1 MQQPSFDAAGGML
14 ASKQPFSRVGV
25 VMLVLFGA
33 VFAWL
38 AMDLLLLLFAGIL
51 LAIFLRSLAIV
62 VSERT
67 PMSTGWA
74 LFVVVLALLSSM
86 VGAGLRFAPQLAKET
101 QKLAE
106 TLPEAVEELEQQI
119 RSTDFGDW
127 ILDRV
132 IERATQ
138 PKEGSGE
145 NSDNEKEDK
154 EKQQAS
160 RKPPAA
166 AAQQEP
172 GEPGEPGEEEDKEK
186 PKLQDAQDAVVEQ
199 AAGVAWRVVDGL
211 IAFIIIVFTGL
222 YLAAHP
228 QPYIRGLL
236 RMFPLARRDRIG
248 EVVYACGYT
257 LRWWLF
263 GQLLAMVVV
272 GVLMGVGLAIIG
284 VPLAFALGM
293 VAGLFEF
300 IPTLGPMLGVL
311 PALLLA
317 LSDSGATALWVLGL
331 YSVVQTFEAYLLTPL
346 VQQRVVHLPPVVT
359 ISAQIFAAWTVGP
372 IGLLIAVPLVAVVMV
387 VVQMLY
393 VEDFLG
399 DDMRVEAADQ
409 GELEHA
415 KAAPLDRDEEDD
427 D

>member
-1 MQQPSFDAAGGML
+1 L

-25 VMLVLFGA
+25 VLLVLFGA

-51 LAIFLRSLAIV
+51 LAIFLRSLATA

-67 PMSTGWA
+67 PLSNGWA
-74 LFVVVLALLSSM
+74 LLAVVLALLGST
-86 VGAGLRFAPQLAKET
+86 VGAGVLFAPQLAKET
-101 QKLAE
+101 QQLAE
-106 TLPEAVEELEQQI
+106 TLPDAVEELEQQI
-119 RSTDFGDW
+119 RTTDFGGW

-138 PKEGSGE
+138 QNE
-145 NSDNEKEDK
+145 NSRENPDNDEEEKK
-154 EKQQAS
+154 RQAS
-160 RKPPAA
+160 RKPPP
-166 AAQQEP
+166 AQQEP
-172 GEPGEPGEEEDKEK
+172 GAEEEEEK

-211 IAFIIIVFTGL
+211 IAFVIILFTGL

-228 QPYIRGLL
+228 QPYVRGLL
-236 RMFPLARRDRIG
+236 RMFPLARRHRIG
-248 EVVYACGYT
+248 EVLYACGYT

-263 GQLLAMVVV
+263 GQLLAMAVV

-284 VPLAFALGM
+284 VPLAFALGV

-300 IPTLGPMLGVL
+300 IPTIGPMLGVL

-317 LSDSGATALWVLGL
+317 VTDSGTKALWVLGL

-359 ISAQIFAAWTVGP
+359 ISAQVFAAWTVGP
-372 IGLLIAVPLVAVVMV
+372 LGLLIAVPLVAVVMV

-393 VEDFLG
+393 VENFLG
-399 DDMRVEAADQ
+399 DDMEVEAADQ
-409 GELEHA
+409 GEIEHA
-415 KAAPLDRDEEDD
+415 KAAPLDQDEEDEE
-427 D
+427 

>member
-1 MQQPSFDAAGGML
+1 L

-25 VMLVLFGA
+25 VLLVLFGA

-51 LAIFLRSLAIV
+51 LAIFLRSLATA
-62 VSERT
+62 VSEHT
-67 PMSTGWA
+67 PLSNGWA
-74 LFVVVLALLSSM
+74 LFVVVLALLGSM
-86 VGAGLRFAPQLAKET
+86 VGAGFLFAPQLARET

-106 TLPEAVEELEQQI
+106 TLPDAVEELEQQI
-119 RSTDFGDW
+119 RSNDFGDW

-145 NSDNEKEDK
+145 NSDNNE

-172 GEPGEPGEEEDKEK
+172 GEPGEEEEKER

-199 AAGVAWRVVDGL
+199 AAGAAWRVVDGL

-228 QPYIRGLL
+228 QPYVRGLL

-284 VPLAFALGM
+284 VPLAFALGV

-399 DDMRVEAADQ
+399 DDMEVEAADQ
-409 GELEHA
+409 GEIEHA
-415 KAAPLDRDEEDD
+415 KAAPLDQDEEDEE
-427 D
+427 